1 MTEDLWASLEEASKK
16 PVATVMNT
24 WTKQMGYPVLT
35 VEGKQVIK
43 GASPKLIGFIIQY
56 IIYRITRIFCG

>member
-16 PVATVMNT
+16 PVAKVMNG

-35 VEGKQVIK
+35 VDGKQVTIND
-43 GASPKLIGFIIQY
+43 
-56 IIYRITRIFCG
+56 YRPGLPF